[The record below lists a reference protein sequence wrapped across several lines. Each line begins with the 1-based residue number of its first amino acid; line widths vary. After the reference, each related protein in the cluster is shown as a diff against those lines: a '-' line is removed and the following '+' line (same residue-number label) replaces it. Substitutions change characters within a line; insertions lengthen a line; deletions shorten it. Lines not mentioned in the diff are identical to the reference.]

1 MVLVLS
7 IKWMHSSSF
16 NRKRS
21 KCSKHT
27 HCCPHKPLPELDSV
41 DGETRFI
48 LFFPRRASKMALIF
62 CTICWWKENSH
73 GACFIRHSPSK
84 SFAKEFWRKWLFP
97 PFFRCL
103 IFLSHFSCIF
113 ISSGSMPT
121 GQCLSQSHKSLM
133 SQGLHW
139 LGPLFD
145 STFGIFLRRRLYGSP
160 DRHGVSS
167 GLLGVDGGLTRDGD
181 AMPPSLPVLRSS
193 SSLKL
198 RRSEFCL
205 KKPGLEESCHR
216 QSVIQSQSII
226 WFIRLP

>member
-1 MVLVLS
+1 
-7 IKWMHSSSF
+7 
-16 NRKRS
+16 
-21 KCSKHT
+21 
-27 HCCPHKPLPELDSV
+27 
-41 DGETRFI
+41 
-48 LFFPRRASKMALIF
+48 MALTGEGLNVAHIML
-62 CTICWWKENSH
+62 
-73 GACFIRHSPSK
+73 PSQTSSWTGLVRRRDPFHPLLPPAGLK
-84 SFAKEFWRKWLFP
+84 DAVDFLHHLLGKRKQSRLLLYQTQPFQVFRKEFWRKWLFP

-103 IFLSHFSCIF
+103 ICLSHFSCIF

-121 GQCLSQSHKSLM
+121 GQCLSQSHKSLI

-145 STFGIFLRRRLYGSP
+145 CTFGIFLRRRLYGSP

-193 SSLKL
+193 NSLKL

-205 KKPGLEESCHR
+205 KKPGLEESCHWEII
-216 QSVIQSQSII
+216 IQSQLLRS
-226 WFIRLP
+226 P